1 VDIVTSYLSLGLR
14 LGRHIDGLVD
24 AYFGPRELAADAES
38 EQPRDP
44 LELVADSVALLEA
57 LDGAGLEPQ
66 RARWLRAQVVGL
78 ETVARKLAGEEVAY
92 EDEVERC
99 YGVRPQRVPE
109 EVFEAAHEELD
120 AALPGSGTVAE
131 RYQAWREGDGLQGE
145 ALAGV
150 TEKLAS
156 DFRARTESL
165 VGLPS
170 GETVDVEYV
179 SDEPW
184 AAFNYYLGELRSRV
198 AVNTDVSLT
207 PTFLTELIAHETY
220 PGHHTER
227 TWKEELLVRERDQH
241 EETILLIGTPQSLIT
256 EGIAGLAPEILLGDD
271 EHEVTASYVSG
282 TGVAYDPE
290 VSGAVTQARIP
301 LIDVPGNVAFL
312 LHADGVSAADA
323 EAYLMRWALTSER
336 RAKHAMRFATDPVW
350 RAYGT
355 TYTDGYRLCR
365 DWVGGDPERFKRLL
379 TEQLTPADL
388 M

>member
-1 VDIVTSYLSLGLR
+1 MDVVTSYLSLGLG
-14 LGRHIDGLVD
+14 LGRHVDGLVD
-24 AYFGPRELAADAES
+24 AYFGPPELAEEADS

-44 LELVADSVALLEA
+44 AELVADAVRLLEE
-57 LDGAGLEPQ
+57 LDDAGLEPQ
-66 RARWLRAQVVGL
+66 RTRWLRAQLVGL
-78 ETVARKLAGEEVAY
+78 ETVARKLAGEDIAY

-99 YGVRPQRVPE
+99 YGVRPKRVPE
-109 EVFEAAHEELD
+109 AVFEAAHEELD
-120 AALPGSGTVAE
+120 AALPGPGTVAE

-150 TEKLAS
+150 TERLAA

-165 VGLPS
+165 AGLPA
-170 GETVDVEYV
+170 GESVDIEYV

-207 PTFLTELIAHETY
+207 PTFLTELVAHETY

-227 TWKEELLVRERDQH
+227 ARKEELLVRERDQL
-241 EETILLIGTPQSLIT
+241 EETILLIGTPQSLIA
-256 EGIAGLAPEILLGDD
+256 EGIAGLAPEILLGDE
-271 EHEVTASYVSG
+271 EHEVTASHLSG
-282 TGVAYDPE
+282 TGVDYDPG
-290 VSGAVTQARIP
+290 VSRAVTQARIP
-301 LIDVPGNVAFL
+301 LTDVPGNVAFM
-312 LHADGVSAADA
+312 LHADGVSVDDA
-323 EAYLMRWALTSER
+323 EAYLRRWGLVSEK
-336 RAKHAMRFATDPVW
+336 RAKQSMRFATDPVW

-365 DWVGGDPERFKRLL
+365 DWVSGDPARFKRLL

>member
-1 VDIVTSYLSLGLR
+1 VDVVRSYLSLGLR

-24 AYFGPRELAADAES
+24 AYFGPRELAEEAES
-38 EQPRDP
+38 EQSRDP
-44 LELVADSVALLEA
+44 SALVADAATMLEW
-57 LDGAGLEPQ
+57 LDDAGLEPQ

-78 ETVARKLAGEEVAY
+78 ETVARKLAGEEIAY

-120 AALPGSGTVAE
+120 AALPGPGTVAE

-150 TEKLAS
+150 TETLAS

-165 VGLPS
+165 AGLPA
-170 GETVDVEYV
+170 GESVEIEYV

-207 PTFLTELIAHETY
+207 PTFLTELVAHETY

-227 TWKEELLVRERDQH
+227 AWKEELLVRERDQP
-241 EETILLIGTPQSLIT
+241 EETILLIGTPQSLIA
-256 EGIAGLAPEILLGDD
+256 EGIASLAPEILLGDE
-271 EHEVTASYVSG
+271 EHEVTASHVSG

-290 VSGAVTQARIP
+290 VSRAVTQARIP
-301 LIDVPGNVAFL
+301 LTDVPGNVAFL
-312 LHADGVSAADA
+312 LHADGVSVDDA
-323 EAYLMRWALTSER
+323 EAYLRRWALTSEK
-336 RAKHAMRFATDPVW
+336 RAKQSLRFATDPVW
-350 RAYGT
+350 RTYGT

-379 TEQLTPADL
+379 TEELTPADL

>member
-1 VDIVTSYLSLGLR
+1 VDVVTSYLSLGLR

-24 AYFGPRELAADAES
+24 AYFGPRELAAEVQS

-44 LELVADSVALLEA
+44 VELVCDSVELVET
-57 LDGAGLEPQ
+57 LDGARLEPQ
-66 RARWLRAQVVGL
+66 RTRWLHAQVVGL

-99 YGVRPQRVPE
+99 YGIRPQRVPE

-120 AALPGSGTVAE
+120 TALPGPGTVAE
-131 RYQAWREGDGLQGE
+131 RYQAWREGDGLRGE

-150 TEKLAS
+150 TEALAS

-165 VGLPS
+165 VGLPP
-170 GETVDVEYV
+170 GESVDIEYV

-207 PTFLTELIAHETY
+207 PTFLTELVAHETY
-220 PGHHTER
+220 PGHHTEHA
-227 TWKEELLVRERDQH
+227 WKEELLVRERDQL
-241 EETILLIGTPQSLIT
+241 EETILLIGTPQSLIA
-256 EGIAGLAPEILLGDD
+256 EGIAGLAPEILLGDE
-271 EHEVTASYVSG
+271 EHEVTASHVSG
-282 TGVAYDPE
+282 TGVAYDPA
-290 VSGAVTQARIP
+290 VSRATTRARIP
-301 LIDVPGNVAFL
+301 LTDVPGNVAFL
-312 LHADGVSAADA
+312 LHADGVSAENAQ
-323 EAYLMRWALTSER
+323 AYLRRWGLISEK
-336 RAKHAMRFATDPVW
+336 RAKQSMRFATDPVW

-365 DWVGGDPERFKRLL
+365 DWVGGDPKRFKRLL

>member
-1 VDIVTSYLSLGLR
+1 VDVVRSYLSLGLR

-24 AYFGPRELAADAES
+24 AYFGPRELAEEAES

-44 LELVADSVALLEA
+44 SALVADAATMLEW
-57 LDGAGLEPQ
+57 LDDAGLEPQ

-78 ETVARKLAGEEVAY
+78 ETVARKLAGEEIAY

-120 AALPGSGTVAE
+120 AALPGPGTVAE

-150 TEKLAS
+150 TETLAS

-165 VGLPS
+165 AGLPA
-170 GETVDVEYV
+170 GESVDIEYV

-227 TWKEELLVRERDQH
+227 AWKEELLVRERDQP
-241 EETILLIGTPQSLIT
+241 EETILLIGTPQSLIA
-256 EGIAGLAPEILLGDD
+256 EGIASLAPEILLGDE
-271 EHEVTASYVSG
+271 EHEVTASHVSG

-290 VSGAVTQARIP
+290 VSRAVTQARIP
-301 LIDVPGNVAFL
+301 LTDVPGNVAFL
-312 LHADGVSAADA
+312 LHADGVSVGEA
-323 EAYLMRWALTSER
+323 EAYLRRWALTSEK
-336 RAKHAMRFATDPVW
+336 RAKQSLRFATDPVW

-379 TEQLTPADL
+379 TEQLTSADL